1 MNSFVGVQTCDN
13 INECTA
19 GTAECDENAD
29 CTDTEGSF
37 TCACKNGYVDN
48 AAGDGKSCADI
59 DECAAAT
66 PVCHDHASCANTD
79 GSFSCSCNGGFDG
92 DGLAGRTATGCVDI
106 DECLEADA
114 CAANSNCEN
123 WMAVLP
129 VHVKL
134 VSVGAPIS
142 TNVNLALIHVMKT
155 PSAKISKAV
164 IPVHVILDGRVSEKI
179 RPGVLSLVAVI
190 STNALMRQTIA
201 TPRQRAPILMVG
213 SHVPV
218 MVMVIPEMVSKR
230 IKEVLVVTT
239 SMNVPLIT
247 AAVTKMPNVQ
257 ILMVLSNV
265 NVEMVSLVMVMIAV
279 ISMNVTMLH

>member
-1 MNSFVGVQTCDN
+1 MAEVARTSMNVLLALLTVTRMLIALTLKAVLLVLVKMDMLIMLPVTVNHALTSMNVLQRHLFATIMLLVPILMVVSAVVVTVDSMVMGSP
-13 INECTA
+13 
-19 GTAECDENAD
+19 DELLLVALTLMNAW
-29 CTDTEGSF
+29 TLMHVLLIQI
-37 TCACKNGYVDN
+37 AK
-48 AAGDGKSCADI
+48 I
-59 DECAAAT
+59 
-66 PVCHDHASCANTD
+66 
-79 GSFSCSCNGGFDG
+79 
-92 DGLAGRTATGCVDI
+92 
-106 DECLEADA
+106 
-114 CAANSNCEN
+114 